1 MVVISIQYEM
11 LHGKAAEAHIDDL
24 ARLRIQV
31 FREFPYLYDG
41 TAAYEAQYLKTYFQC
56 PDSLIVLAREKD
68 RIVGCA
74 TAIPL
79 KFEESEFQKPF
90 RDQAI
95 PPDSV
100 MYFGESV
107 LLPDYRGHG
116 IGKSFLQR
124 RIDYARQYP
133 GIRWAAFCA
142 VRRASDDPR
151 RPSSYRPLDTLWQ
164 SFGFQMAP
172 GMRTTYHWKE
182 IGQSE
187 ETDQEMQFWLRPI
200 P

>member
-1 MVVISIQYEM
+1 MKSIQYET
-11 LHGKAAEAHIDDL
+11 LHGNAAEAYIEDL

-41 TAAYEAQYLKTYFQC
+41 TTAYEARYLQTYFQC
-56 PDSLIVLAREKD
+56 PDSLIVLARDAD

-79 KFEESEFQKPF
+79 KFEEDEFKQPFLAQKM
-90 RDQAI
+90 Q
-95 PPDSV
+95 PDAV

-107 LLPDYRGHG
+107 LLPEYRGLG
-116 IGKSFLQR
+116 VGKTFLHK
-124 RIDYARQYP
+124 RISYAQSYP
-133 GIRWAAFCA
+133 GIQWAAFCA

-151 RPSSYRPLDTLWQ
+151 RPSPYRPLDTLWQ
-164 SFGFQMAP
+164 SFGFHAAP
-172 GMRTTYHWKE
+172 GMRTSYRWKE
-182 IGQSE
+182 IGQSK
-187 ETDQEMQFWLRPI
+187 ETDQDMQFWLRPI

>member
-1 MVVISIQYEM
+1 MPNIQYET
-11 LHGKAAEAHIDDL
+11 LHGKAAERHIEDL
-24 ARLRIQV
+24 ARLRIRV

-41 TAAYEAQYLKTYFQC
+41 TTAYEARYLQTYFQC
-56 PDSLIVLAREKD
+56 PDSLIVLARDDD

-90 RDQAI
+90 IEQKM
-95 PPDSV
+95 PPDAV

-107 LLPDYRGHG
+107 LLPDYRGQG
-116 IGKSFLQR
+116 VGKNFLQK
-124 RIDYARQYP
+124 RIHYATRYP

-142 VRRASDDPR
+142 VCRNAEDAR
-151 RPSSYRPLDTLWQ
+151 RPSGYRPLDTLWQ
-164 SFGFQMAP
+164 SFGFQAVP

-182 IGQSE
+182 IGQAE
-187 ETDQEMQFWLRPI
+187 ETDQEMQFWLRHI

>member
-1 MVVISIQYEM
+1 LISIQYET
-11 LHGKAAEAHIDDL
+11 LHGKAAETHIDDL

-41 TAAYEAQYLKTYFQC
+41 SIAYETRYLQTYFHC
-56 PDSLIVLAREKD
+56 PHSLIVLARDSE

-90 RDQAI
+90 LEQKI
-95 PPDSV
+95 PADTV

-107 LLPDYRGHG
+107 LLPEYRGHG
-116 IGKSFLQR
+116 IGKAFLQK

-133 GIRWAAFCA
+133 GIGWAAFCA
-142 VRRASDDPR
+142 VRRDSQDTR
-151 RPSSYRPLDTLWQ
+151 RPNNYRPLDTLWQ
-164 SFGFQMAP
+164 SFGFQPVP
-172 GMRTTYHWKE
+172 GMRTFYHWKE
-182 IGQSE
+182 IGQRE
-187 ETDQEMQFWLRPI
+187 ESDQEMQFWLRSI

>member
-1 MVVISIQYEM
+1 MLSIQYET
-11 LHGKAAEAHIDDL
+11 LHGKAAETHIEDL

-41 TAAYEAQYLKTYFQC
+41 TTAYEARYLQTYFQC
-56 PDSLIVLAREKD
+56 PDSLIVLARDAD

-90 RDQAI
+90 LEQKMQA
-95 PPDSV
+95 DAV

-107 LLPDYRGHG
+107 LLPNYRGHG
-116 IGKSFLQR
+116 IGKNFLQK

-142 VRRASDDPR
+142 VRRNQDDPR
-151 RPSSYRPLDTLWQ
+151 RPSAYRPLDTLWQ
-164 SFGFQMAP
+164 SFGFEPAP
-172 GMRTTYHWKE
+172 GMRTMYHWKE
-182 IGQSE
+182 IGQTK
-187 ETDQEMQFWLRPI
+187 ETDQEMQFWLRSI

>member
-1 MVVISIQYEM
+1 LTSIQYES
-11 LHGKAAEAHIDDL
+11 LHGKAAEAHIEDL
-24 ARLRIQV
+24 AHLRIQV

-41 TAAYEAQYLKTYFQC
+41 SAAYESRYLQTYFRC
-56 PDSLIVLAREKD
+56 PDSLIVLARDEN

-90 RDQAI
+90 LEKKMAADT
-95 PPDSV
+95 V

-107 LLPDYRGHG
+107 LLPPYRGLG
-116 IGKSFLQR
+116 IGRNFLQK
-124 RIDYARQYP
+124 RIDYARTYP

-142 VRRASDDPR
+142 VQRLADDPR
-151 RPSSYRPLDTLWQ
+151 RPSGYRSLDTLWQ
-164 SFGFQMAP
+164 SFGFQAAP
-172 GMRTTYHWKE
+172 GMGTTYHWKE
-182 IGQSE
+182 IDQAE
-187 ETDQEMQFWLRPI
+187 ETDQSMQFWLRAI

>member
-1 MVVISIQYEM
+1 MNSIQYET
-11 LHGKAAEAHIDDL
+11 LHGKAAEAHIEDL

-41 TAAYEAQYLKTYFQC
+41 TTAYEARYLQTYFQC
-56 PDSLIVLAREKD
+56 PDSLIVLARVAD

-79 KFEESEFQKPF
+79 KFEETEFQKPF
-90 RDQAI
+90 LEHKMPADT
-95 PPDSV
+95 V

-107 LLPDYRGHG
+107 LLPNYRGHG
-116 IGKSFLQR
+116 IGKNFLQK
-124 RIDYARQYP
+124 RIDYARHYE

-142 VRRASDDPR
+142 VKRSPEDPR
-151 RPSSYRPLDTLWQ
+151 RPSGYRPLDTLWQ
-164 SFGFQMAP
+164 SFGFAAAP

-182 IGQSE
+182 IGQTE
-187 ETDQEMQFWLRPI
+187 ETDQEMQFWLRSI